1 MAIDPRIALGVQPLQ
16 VQFRDPMAS
25 YNQLAQLQSN
35 DTQNQL
41 AQMQMQEARQLAP
54 LRLQEQQFRAAS
66 TKLTYDQAVE
76 AQTFIKGVMDKAAE
90 HPEAPQD
97 SMDAA
102 MQMLQHPNPQVQAVG
117 GHLLD
122 ASQKLMAYKNQMANE
137 KAYAEDQRGG
147 APAPA
152 AAAPSADNVAAPM
165 VAPGA
170 AAAPVGFNT
179 SARLIQPEG
188 KSYANMNNT
197 ERIQFDVARIQNPQ
211 LGQPQA
217 VYTLD
222 GKEVPFRE
230 YVNANIANS
239 TFKPDNALTAAMASE
254 VAAAPAV
261 NELAKKAVNPLQDA
275 AELMKKIKDGDQK
288 YARGGVASAGWKNDR
303 ELLVKAF
310 EQALKPGRN
319 DGQRYLSLG
328 AGAALDTE
336 TRELI
341 ARDRAPAAAA
351 APKIFS
357 VRGIPHTLNDEGNLV
372 PLTVEGGVLPAPA
385 AAAVAATPKII
396 NIKGV
401 PHTLNAQGNLVPVPV
416 EGGALP
422 AAAAVQPQAA
432 PKITSIKG
440 IPYTFDAS
448 TGKFVR
454 VPIEGGA
461 LSVAG
466 KGGTGKQAT
475 ASKPKPPI
483 GYRYDASGENLEPIP
498 GGPASEKLQPKE
510 IQKREALRP
519 QATQALKTVNNT
531 MSIIGQ
537 TVDRLLANSKGING
551 ITGLIGG
558 VTPALTN
565 EARAA
570 KADLEQLKN
579 LAFIQGLT
587 ELRAASKT
595 GAGVGNVS
603 NREGDRFENLK
614 ASLDRSQ
621 SKEDLEAS
629 LRRLKAQSEFT
640 IQAMQE
646 AFDSTYSYKAA
657 AGGAPAANVDALL
670 DKYK

>member
-1 MAIDPRIALGVQPLQ
+1 
-16 VQFRDPMAS
+16 MAS
-25 YNQLAQLQSN
+25 YNQLAQLTSA

-41 AQMQMQEARQLAP
+41 AQMQMQESRQLAP
-54 LRLQEQQFRAAS
+54 LRLQEQQSRAAS

-90 HPEAPQD
+90 HPEAPTD
-97 SMDAA
+97 PFEAA
-102 MQMLQHPNPQVQAVG
+102 MQMLQHPSNSQVREAG
-117 GHLLD
+117 AHLLD
-122 ASQKLMAYKNQMANE
+122 ATQKLMAFKNQMANE
-137 KAYAEDQRGG
+137 KAYAEDQRTGG
-147 APAPA
+147 AAPA
-152 AAAPSADNVAAPM
+152 GLPAVVARSTND
-165 VAPGA
+165 VGGSLTAPGTP
-170 AAAPVGFNT
+170 APVGFNT

-188 KSYANMNNT
+188 KSYADMNNT

-288 YARGGVASAGWKNDR
+288 YARGGVAFAGWKNDR

-372 PLTVEGGVLPAPA
+372 PLTVEGGVSPAP

-461 LSVAG
+461 LPVAG

-510 IQKREALRP
+510 IQTREAKYP
-519 QATQALKTVNNT
+519 QAITALKGFEAKT
-531 MSIIGQ
+531 SKLERDIDELI
-537 TVDRLLANSKGING
+537 ANKDGLNE
-551 ITGLIGG
+551 ITGYIAGRTDLSAMTNAGRRALAKFNTITAKGG
-558 VTPALTN
+558 FSELQDMRNASPTGGAL
-565 EARAA
+565 
-570 KADLEQLKN
+570 
-579 LAFIQGLT
+579 
-587 ELRAASKT
+587 
-595 GAGVGNVS
+595 GNVS
-603 NREGDRFENLK
+603 NQEGQQLVAAFGTLSRTQNADDLRS
-614 ASLDRSQ
+614 SLTTIKSDLQ
-621 SKEDLEAS
+621 GSKQ
-629 LRRLKAQSEFT
+629 RVK
-640 IQAMQE
+640 E
-646 AFDSTYSYKAA
+646 AFDETYAYRANRGAA
-657 AGGAPAANVDALL
+657 AAPQGAGGF
-670 DKYK
+670 KYLGKE